1 MKDYP
6 SKMDRDKDMNSYEE
20 EEQHTSSSDKAT
32 AEDQTEHYDD
42 KRRFSFKEIERKYKK
57 VAHVGRDR
65 KG

>member
-6 SKMDRDKDMNSYEE
+6 SKMDGDKDMNSYED
-20 EEQHTSSSDKAT
+20 EEQYVSKSDKAT
-32 AEDQTEHYDD
+32 TKNLAEHYDD

>member
-1 MKDYP
+1 MNNY
-6 SKMDRDKDMNSYEE
+6 SSEIDRAKDMKSYEE
-20 EEQHTSSSDKAT
+20 EEQYASNNDKAT
-32 AEDQTEHYDD
+32 VEDPTDHYDD

>member
-1 MKDYP
+1 MKNY
-6 SKMDRDKDMNSYEE
+6 SSEIAKDKNKTSYE

-32 AEDQTEHYDD
+32 AEDLTEHYDD

>member
-1 MKDYP
+1 MKEYSSEVGKAKDIDTYKEGNQYA
-6 SKMDRDKDMNSYEE
+6 SNGDRV
-20 EEQHTSSSDKAT
+20 TV
-32 AEDQTEHYDD
+32 EDPTEHYDE

>member
-1 MKDYP
+1 MKDY
-6 SKMDRDKDMNSYEE
+6 SSEVGKEKDIDTYKGENQYASNGDRV
-20 EEQHTSSSDKAT
+20 TV
-32 AEDQTEHYDD
+32 EDLTEHYDE